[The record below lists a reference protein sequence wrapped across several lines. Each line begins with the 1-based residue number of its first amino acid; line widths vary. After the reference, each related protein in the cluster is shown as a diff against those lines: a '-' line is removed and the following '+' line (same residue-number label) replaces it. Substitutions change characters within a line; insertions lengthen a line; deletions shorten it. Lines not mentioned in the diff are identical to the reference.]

1 MNTRLARLVLRRIGA
16 ALCSLLFVVV
26 AIFVLTAALPGDV
39 ADMLLGQ
46 NATPDTT
53 QALRHALH
61 LDQPLWL
68 RFVHWCGGML
78 QGNAGNSLL
87 TGRPVSEMLAP
98 RLYNSLLL
106 AGATTLVAVP
116 LALVLGL
123 ACATWRDSVFDR
135 VMTVLTLGIVSV
147 PAFLIATVSVFV
159 FAVQFRVVPALSDI
173 RSIHSVG
180 QFFLTFAMPVATLAS
195 ITMAQ
200 MIRMIRACMIDVFSA
215 PYMEMAVIKGVPP
228 IRIMLHHALPNAIGP
243 VANAIALSL
252 SSLLGGVVVIET
264 IFNYPG
270 LAQLMVDS
278 VMSRDVPIIQACTLL
293 FCMTYLFLTT
303 LADIVALASV
313 PKGRGA

>member
-1 MNTRLARLVLRRIGA
+1 MNAGLARLVARRIGTT
-16 ALCSLLFVVV
+16 LCSLVFVVV
-26 AIFVLTAALPGDV
+26 AIFFMTAALPGDV

-46 NATPDTT
+46 NATPAAA
-53 QALRHALH
+53 QALRHSLH

-68 RFVHWCGGML
+68 RFVHWCAGML
-78 QGNAGNSLL
+78 HGDPGTSLL
-87 TGRPVSEMLAP
+87 TGRPVGEMLAP

-106 AGATTLVAVP
+106 AGATTMVSVP
-116 LALVLGL
+116 LALLLGL
-123 ACATWRDSVFDR
+123 ACATWRDTYFDR

-147 PAFLIATVSVFV
+147 PAFLIATVAVFV
-159 FAVQFRVVPALSDI
+159 FAVQFRIVPALSDI

-180 QFFLTFAMPVATLAS
+180 QFFLTFTMPVSTLAS

-215 PYMEMAVIKGVPP
+215 PYIEMAVLKGVPP
-228 IRIMLHHALPNAIGP
+228 IRIVLYHALPNAIGP

-278 VMSRDVPIIQACTLL
+278 VMLRDVPIIQSCALL
-293 FCMTYLFLTT
+293 FCLTYLFLTT